1 MKLRSMSLLKIF
13 YLSSHPSIHPSI
25 QLKLCP
31 HNLQS
36 SVSDWLKKHYPKTFV
51 LFTEPRAA
59 IKTAVISQGIYF
71 SDICQVLG
79 TFYAFTKKIIAHS
92 TFNLQQ

>member
-1 MKLRSMSLLKIF
+1 MKLRSMSLLKHFI
-13 YLSSHPSIHPSI
+13 YPPIYPSI

-36 SVSDWLKKHYPKTFV
+36 SVSDWLKKLSQDFCAV
-51 LFTEPRAA
+51 TEPRAA

-79 TFYAFTKKIIAHS
+79 KFYTFTKNKLLTAPLIYNS
-92 TFNLQQ
+92 RSQ